1 MTLSRNA
8 TQRPVRVEIWSDVQC
23 IWCYIA
29 GARFRK
35 AVARF
40 EGDVEITYRS
50 FELTPDAPIEI
61 DREAQIRK
69 HGTERIEQ
77 VLHQL
82 TKLTSAE
89 GLPYDPDHTQ
99 PTNSHLALEL
109 LHHADTLGERPALTQ
124 RLFEAFFAEGR
135 HIGHIDELVDL
146 AMQVGLGA
154 DSARHVLV
162 DRRYAPAVDADVQR
176 ARALGANGVPFFV
189 INDTLGLS
197 GAQPTETFMRALE
210 QAATQDQ

>member
-1 MTLSRNA
+1 MTRTT

-35 AVARF
+35 AVAHF
-40 EGDVEITYRS
+40 DGDVEVTYRS

-69 HGTERIEQ
+69 HNMPKERMDQI
-77 VLHQL
+77 LRQL
-82 TKLTSAE
+82 TELTSAE
-89 GLPYDPDHTQ
+89 GLSYDPDRTQ

-109 LHHADTLGERPALTQ
+109 LHYADTVGERPALMQ
-124 RLFEAFFAEGR
+124 RLFEAYFAEGR

-146 AMQVGLGA
+146 ATQVGLDA
-154 DSARHVLV
+154 DSARDALG

-176 ARALGANGVPFFV
+176 ARALGANGVPFYV
-189 INDTLGLS
+189 INDTVGIS
-197 GAQPTETFMRALE
+197 GAQPSETFMRALE
-210 QAATQDQ
+210 QAANA